1 MAALAACLNHLP
13 LHQLLGID
21 ARYLESC
28 QGIHTQAKAIP
39 SHTSRPHGLPI
50 GTGLGRVGTAGS
62 VDRAD
67 KQSVVI
73 SSTQQVS
80 SVAQQ
85 HEGPVNPGIH
95 PLLHPQ
101 TARAAVKAQDSEAVR
116 ESQIAV
122 GQSVAVSPA
131 LVPAVRP
138 PTAVAVGKSSA
149 STAGGTVPAPARVGA
164 GLGTVEDEDDDLD
177 ELLNMTAAPQS
188 SGFGAVKSRIS
199 PVVGGN
205 KQELPS
211 LEDWLDDL

>member
-21 ARYLESC
+21 ACYLESC
-28 QGIHTQAKAIP
+28 QGAHTEAKAIP
-39 SHTSRPHGLPI
+39 SNTSRPHGLPI
-50 GTGLGRVGTAGS
+50 GTGLGRVDTTGN
-62 VDRAD
+62 VDGAD
-67 KQSVVI
+67 KQTVAI

-85 HEGPVNPGIH
+85 HQGAVNPGIH
-95 PLLHPQ
+95 TLPYAQ
-101 TARAAVKAQDSEAVR
+101 TARAAVKAQDSEALR

-122 GQSVAVSPA
+122 GQSVAVSP
-131 LVPAVRP
+131 LVSAVRP

-149 STAGGTVPAPARVGA
+149 STAQGTVPAPARVGA
-164 GLGTVEDEDDDLD
+164 GLRTVEDEDDDLD
-177 ELLNMTAAPQS
+177 ELLNMTAAPQN

-211 LEDWLDDL
+211 LEDWLNDL